1 LPLGRASNTGTI
13 VSEGHIGVVLIGR
26 NEGRRLVRALD
37 SVVAGAGVSPGPASE
52 ASGRTVVYVD
62 SGSTDGSR
70 DRAHERGVTVV
81 ELDMTRPFTAARAR
95 NAGFERLRAMAPHAD
110 RVMFIDGDCEV
121 AAGFVEAA
129 SAALDGDAGL
139 VAVCGYRRERFPD
152 RSVYNRVCDVEWRSG
167 GAGECGAFGGDVM
180 IRASALAAIGGY
192 DETLIAGE
200 DEEVGIRLRLRGGRL
215 LRLDRTSTLHDADIT
230 RFSQWWTRARRA
242 GHAYSEISALHG
254 APPERHWVD
263 ETRRAIV
270 WGALVPG
277 LALGLAPVSLGAS
290 LGLLSLYP
298 LQATRIAWNARR
310 RGLSTEDAVAWG
322 ASCALSKIPEAIGIA
337 QHRRDRA
344 RGRRAKIIEYK

>member
-1 LPLGRASNTGTI
+1 M
-13 VSEGHIGVVLIGR
+13 SEAHIGVVLIGR
-26 NEGRRLVRALD
+26 NEGERLVRALD
-37 SVVAGAGVSPGPASE
+37 SVVRRAPTPPG
-52 ASGRTVVYVD
+52 ASGPGTEAARRTVVYVD
-62 SGSTDGSR
+62 SGSTDASR
-70 DRAHERGVTVV
+70 DRARERGVEVV
-81 ELDMTRPFTAARAR
+81 ELDLSRPFTAARGR
-95 NAGFERLRAMAPHAD
+95 NAGFERLLEIAPRTD

-121 AAGFVEAA
+121 AAGFIEEA
-129 SAALDGDAGL
+129 SAALDRDAGL

-152 RSVYNRVCDVEWRSG
+152 RSIYNRVCDVEWRSG
-167 GAGECGAFGGDVM
+167 PAGECGAFGGDVM
-180 IRASALAAIGGY
+180 IRAAALSAIGGY

-200 DEEVGIRLRLRGGRL
+200 DEEVGIRLRIHGGRL
-215 LRLDRTSTLHDADIT
+215 LRLDRTSTLHDAAMT

-242 GHAYSEISALHG
+242 GHAFSEISALHG

-263 ETRRAIV
+263 ETRRALV
-270 WGALVPG
+270 WGAVVPG

-322 ASCALSKIPEAIGIA
+322 ASCALSKIPEALGIA

-344 RGRRAKIIEYK
+344 RGQRAKIIEYK